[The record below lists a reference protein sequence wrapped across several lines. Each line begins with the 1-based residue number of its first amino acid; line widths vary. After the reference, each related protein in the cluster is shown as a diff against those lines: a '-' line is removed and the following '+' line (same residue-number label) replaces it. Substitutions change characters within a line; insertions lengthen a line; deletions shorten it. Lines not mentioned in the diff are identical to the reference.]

1 MISCEVKTKDSGL
14 FIKSW
19 IEILVSE
26 SGLRCME
33 SGIEKFDA

>member
-1 MISCEVKTKDSGL
+1 MISCEVKTKNSGFL
-14 FIKSW
+14 FKTW
-19 IEILVSE
+19 VEILFSE